1 MTHNIQ
7 CIKINYTKIISLFL
21 NIKIIYTTSYNK
33 RTDPENNV
41 TIIESIWVLL
51 NLERVLFIW
60 SSFFYAQW
68 KLSTKPPLTCES
80 NGTFKWKTVEVTV
93 SSEHSISLQ
102 SETKCDISAVWSQ
115 KSRRLLRFNRNNVV
129 TFLISWFQKEIFPYP
144 PKKNKY

>member
-68 KLSTKPPLTCES
+68 KLSTKSSQTCEN

-115 KSRRLLRFNRNNVV
+115 KSRRLLRFNLNNVV
-129 TFLISWFQKEIFPYP
+129 TFLISRLQKKNISISTQKE
-144 PKKNKY
+144 

>member
-68 KLSTKPPLTCES
+68 KLSTKSSKTCES

-102 SETKCDISAVWSQ
+102 SETKRDISAVWSQ
-115 KSRRLLRFNRNNVV
+115 KSRKLLRFNRNNVV
-129 TFLISWFQKEIFPYP
+129 TFLISWFQKEIFPSP

>member
-1 MTHNIQ
+1 MHYFLNKYNRNMTHNIQ

-68 KLSTKPPLTCES
+68 KLSTKSSQTCEN
-80 NGTFKWKTVEVTV
+80 NGTFKWQ
-93 SSEHSISLQ
+93 L
-102 SETKCDISAVWSQ
+102 
-115 KSRRLLRFNRNNVV
+115 RLLSVVNIAYHYSLKQNVTYRPYDRRKV
-129 TFLISWFQKEIFPYP
+129 EDFCDLIVATS
-144 PKKNKY
+144 

>member
-1 MTHNIQ
+1 MYKNKLQ
-7 CIKINYTKIISLFL
+7 KLYPCFL
-21 NIKIIYTTSYNK
+21 NIKIIYTSSYNK

-68 KLSTKPPLTCES
+68 KLSTKSPLTCES
-80 NGTFKWKTVEVTV
+80 SGTFKWKTVEVTV

-115 KSRRLLRFNRNNVV
+115 KSRRLMRFNRNNVV

>member
-21 NIKIIYTTSYNK
+21 KIKIIYTTSYNK

-41 TIIESIWVLL
+41 TIIKSIWVLL

-68 KLSTKPPLTCES
+68 KLSTKSPLTCES
-80 NGTFKWKTVEVTV
+80 NGTVKWKTVEVTV

-102 SETKCDISAVWSQ
+102 SETKYDRSAVWSQ

-129 TFLISWFQKEIFPYP
+129 TFLISWFQKEIFPSP

>member
-1 MTHNIQ
+1 MHYFLNKYNRNMTHNTQ

-21 NIKIIYTTSYNK
+21 NIKIIYTSSYNK

-41 TIIESIWVLL
+41 TIIESLWVLF

-60 SSFFYAQW
+60 SLFFYAQW
-68 KLSTKPPLTCES
+68 KLSTKSPLTCES

-93 SSEHSISLQ
+93 SSEHSILLQ

-115 KSRRLLRFNRNNVV
+115 KSRRLLRFKIV
-129 TFLISWFQKEIFPYP
+129 TTS
-144 PKKNKY
+144 

>member
-1 MTHNIQ
+1 MHYFFNKYNRNMTHNIQ

-41 TIIESIWVLL
+41 TFIQSIWVLL

-68 KLSTKPPLTCES
+68 KLSTKSPLTCES
-80 NGTFKWKTVEVTV
+80 NGTVKWKTVEVTV

-102 SETKCDISAVWSQ
+102 SETKCDISAVYDR
-115 KSRRLLRFNRNNVV
+115 KKVENFCDLIV
-129 TFLISWFQKEIFPYP
+129 TTS
-144 PKKNKY
+144 

>member
-1 MTHNIQ
+1 MHYFFNKYNRNMTHNTQ

-21 NIKIIYTTSYNK
+21 NIKIIYTSSYNK

-41 TIIESIWVLL
+41 TIIESLWVLF

-60 SSFFYAQW
+60 SLFFYAQW
-68 KLSTKPPLTCES
+68 KLSTKSPLTCES

-93 SSEHSISLQ
+93 SSEHSILLQ

-115 KSRRLLRFNRNNVV
+115 KSRRLLRFKIV
-129 TFLISWFQKEIFPYP
+129 TTS
-144 PKKNKY
+144 

>member
-21 NIKIIYTTSYNK
+21 NIKIIYTSSYNK

-60 SSFFYAQW
+60 SSFFYAQ
-68 KLSTKPPLTCES
+68 
-80 NGTFKWKTVEVTV
+80 
-93 SSEHSISLQ
+93 
-102 SETKCDISAVWSQ
+102 
-115 KSRRLLRFNRNNVV
+115 
-129 TFLISWFQKEIFPYP
+129 
-144 PKKNKY
+144 